1 MLTYPTPNSLLLTCK
16 EVTTSSMKF
25 AIGLLFALSL
35 SAALGEDA
43 EIISYD
49 SDNDG
54 LGSYSFSFETSNGIA
69 RQEQGHIENPGT
81 DFETLKVEG
90 SFQYYGDDGQLYQVQ
105 YIADE
110 NGFQPQGAHLP
121 V

>member
-1 MLTYPTPNSLLLTCK
+1 
-16 EVTTSSMKF
+16 MKF
-25 AIGLLFALSL
+25 AIVFVALFAFAL
-35 SAALGEDA
+35 AAPLGEEA
-43 EIISYD
+43 QIVRYD

-54 LGSYSFSFETSNGIA
+54 LGGYSFNFETSDGVA
-69 RQEQGHIENPGT
+69 RQEQGHVENAGT
-81 DFETLKVEG
+81 DYETLKVSG

-121 V
+121 VA